1 MQTPNP
7 PKGTPTP
14 APKKEEQP
22 KKPEQQNKPGQQVEG
37 GKKTD
42 KHDPN
47 LPTVDH
53 LAAKENAEVPPNDET
68 MSDQQ
73 GAYRLPEGS
82 GGGQPLDRNTMS
94 NQPGPTRGKG
104 E

>member
-1 MQTPNP
+1 MQTPNQP
-7 PKGTPTP
+7 QGKPTT
-14 APKKEEQP
+14 PKKEEQQ
-22 KKPEQQNKPGQQVEG
+22 KPEQQNKPGQQTQG
-37 GKKTD
+37 GNKSD

-53 LAAKENAEVPPNDET
+53 LAAKENAETPPNDET
-68 MSDQQ
+68 MSDQP
-73 GAYRLPEGS
+73 GTYRLPEGS